1 MHYGPKAFSFNGND
15 TITAKNG
22 HSIGQR
28 QRLSVIDVAQA
39 KTMYTAC
46 KGGGGGTGTLT
57 FLSIQHPRCIVIY
70 SGYKTSF
77 TGHCCQ
83 GKKPCSKIL

>member
-1 MHYGPKAFSFNGND
+1 MHYGPKSFSVNGED

-46 KGGGGGTGTLT
+46 KGGGGGIGIST
-57 FLSIQHPRCIVIY
+57 FL
-70 SGYKTSF
+70 
-77 TGHCCQ
+77 
-83 GKKPCSKIL
+83 